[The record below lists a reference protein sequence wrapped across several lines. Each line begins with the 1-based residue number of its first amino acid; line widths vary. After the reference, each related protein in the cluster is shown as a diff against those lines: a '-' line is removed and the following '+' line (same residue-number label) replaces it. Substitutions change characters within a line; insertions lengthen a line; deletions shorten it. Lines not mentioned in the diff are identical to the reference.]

1 MNRHTGFLNFRHYF
15 NNTVSTVLMK
25 PLAACFNIERQ
36 GTVRQEPVLEI
47 FASLN
52 MRMLYLKTKT
62 PFRILM
68 RAIKKISW
76 NKSAY
81 NFDVHEYAGVEVEKC
96 QNCGCTFVDEVEHEW
111 HMPADHTA

>member
-1 MNRHTGFLNFRHYF
+1 
-15 NNTVSTVLMK
+15 
-25 PLAACFNIERQ
+25 
-36 GTVRQEPVLEI
+36 
-47 FASLN
+47 
-52 MRMLYLKTKT
+52 
-62 PFRILM
+62 M

-111 HMPADHTA
+111 RMPADHTA